1 MLFRSFALS
10 QFTPAHFVFDDKT
23 KAPIIPP
30 QSSLAQLQQHLSPL
44 PITALRLHEN
54 TCSLLHRLGLMTLGQ
69 LVYLPRE
76 SLKRR
81 FPSPDQA
88 RSVLLRLD
96 QILELRDEPLAPLT
110 PPVLFSSRLR
120 FTDALFS
127 KQMLERALTRL
138 IDDVTL
144 QLERQNQG
152 ARALTFSLWRADGNA
167 SHITIGTA
175 QPCRDKTHLFNLF
188 KEKISRIEPGFGID
202 VIALFITKAEPHS
215 AKIGRAHV

>member
-1 MLFRSFALS
+1 
-10 QFTPAHFVFDDKT
+10 
-23 KAPIIPP
+23 
-30 QSSLAQLQQHLSPL
+30 
-44 PITALRLHEN
+44 
-54 TCSLLHRLGLMTLGQ
+54 MTLGQ
-69 LVYLPRE
+69 LMDLPRE

-120 FTDALFS
+120 FAEALFS

-152 ARALTFSLWRADGNA
+152 ARALTFSLWRADGST
-167 SHITIGTA
+167 SHIAIGTA

-202 VIALFITKAEPHS
+202 VIALFVAKVRTAVSKTGISSKQ
-215 AKIGRAHV
+215 AKIQPLPQPLRAH